1 MPPLDHQESN
11 LSWKQ
16 KLRTALTTDLKNG
29 RESLIPETVPEQK
42 KGKFIVEA
50 LRENVDSTERE
61 LALKELEAAVQVF
74 DDAEALPPAEHL
86 SYKDIVDTDGL
97 GGKPTGPSEAAE
109 SVKTPS
115 IVAPAAEASPTGVAF
130 RNDPEVSARLPK
142 RDLRLL
148 ERRPPI
154 FRSIHET
161 VLKENLLQ
169 NAVLKLVNLEAQKK
183 TSDGLPLNVV
193 QLVLTAEE
201 CKLVFKRSNDLN
213 ASVTEQEF
221 SRVFQSLLQQQLMLV
236 SSLRSE
242 AAIRKVITRALD
254 VLFIVVYILGV
265 LIILGLKPETIIVS
279 GAAVLTAFTLVL
291 SVFYQDF
298 IQSIILVLF
307 LNPYSV
313 GDVWG

>member
-1 MPPLDHQESN
+1 MSPLDHQEST
-11 LSWKQ
+11 LSWKK
-16 KLRTALTTDLKNG
+16 KLRTVLTTDLKNG
-29 RESLIPETVPEQK
+29 RESQIPETVPEQK

-50 LRENVDSTERE
+50 PPKNVDSTERE
-61 LALKELEAAVQVF
+61 LALLELEAAVQVF
-74 DDAEALPPAEHL
+74 DDAEALPPTEHL
-86 SYKDIVDTDGL
+86 SYKDIADTDGFANNA
-97 GGKPTGPSEAAE
+97 TGPSEAAAG
-109 SVKTPS
+109 VK
-115 IVAPAAEASPTGVAF
+115 APAAEASPTGVAF
-130 RNDPEVSARLPK
+130 RNDPEVTARLPK

-161 VLKENLLQ
+161 AVKENLLQ

-183 TSDGLPLNVV
+183 TSEDGIPLSVV
-193 QLVLTAEE
+193 KLVLTAEE

-313 GDVWG
+313 GDMWG